1 MKVKTKQ
8 EVIEILSANLANLAK
23 FGVSKVGLFG
33 SFVREEQTEN
43 SDVDLLIV
51 LDNPDWNNYCHLLDF
66 TDTLFDGR
74 STDIVTE
81 RSLNEISGR
90 NIFREVEFVNRSFR

>member
-8 EVIEILSANLANLAK
+8 EVMQILSANLDRFAE
-23 FGVSKVGLFG
+23 FGVSEVGLFG

-51 LDNPDWNNYCHLLDF
+51 LDNPDWKNYCHLLDF
-66 TDTLFDGR
+66 AETLFDER
-74 STDIVTE
+74 STDVVTD

-90 NIFREVEFVNRSFR
+90 NIFREVEFVC